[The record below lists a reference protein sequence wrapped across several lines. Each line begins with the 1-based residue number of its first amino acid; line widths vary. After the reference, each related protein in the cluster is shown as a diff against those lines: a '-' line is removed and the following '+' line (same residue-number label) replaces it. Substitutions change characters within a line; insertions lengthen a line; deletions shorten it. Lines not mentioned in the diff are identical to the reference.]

1 MNPASLIQPI
11 ATSFLARQ
19 QLSGGPRRV
28 LEALASGREL
38 DRAGFDAQMGADST
52 ADGVAALTGFL
63 LFAIRTFL
71 DDHNLTSDEKST
83 IRYLRRLFRIEE
95 GALLEGRQ
103 EEVGALLAAELA
115 RILEDRTV
123 EAAEA
128 LHQVDLQEALGL
140 GYDQF
145 IELVRPQ
152 FSRVLLHLVAQIDP
166 DKDRVVS
173 EKDLEWYYKQVA
185 DLDTVFNLNP
195 DTHPEGTDA
204 GYLYVLVNPSMD
216 GIVKIGKTTRSPT
229 LRSREIG
236 SATGVPT
243 PFLLVFDT
251 AVSNCSAAERYVH
264 ERLEKRGLRVA
275 NNREFFRIM
284 PPEAIALVQE
294 AKIATAAA

>member
-1 MNPASLIQPI
+1 MNPASLLQPI
-11 ATSFLARQ
+11 ATSFLAGQ

-38 DRAGFDAQMGADST
+38 DRAGFDAQMGTDST

-71 DDHNLTSDEKST
+71 DDHNLTSDEKTT

-95 GALLEGRQ
+95 GELLEGRQ
-103 EEVGALLAAELA
+103 EEVGALLAAEVA

-123 EAAEA
+123 DAAEA

-152 FSRVLLHLVAQIDP
+152 FYRVLLHLVAQIDP
-166 DKDRVVS
+166 DK
-173 EKDLEWYYKQVA
+173 EWYYKQVA
-185 DLDTVFNLNP
+185 DLDTVFNLSP
-195 DTHPEGTDA
+195 DPHPEGTHA

-229 LRSREIG
+229 LRTREIG